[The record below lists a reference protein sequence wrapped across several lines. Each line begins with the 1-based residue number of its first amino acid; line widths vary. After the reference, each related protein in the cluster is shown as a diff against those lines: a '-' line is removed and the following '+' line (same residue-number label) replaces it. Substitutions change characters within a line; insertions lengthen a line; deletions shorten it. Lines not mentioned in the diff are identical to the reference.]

1 MGAAGVKK
9 EETMKTVTIPNNMR
23 PWRCIVNGVKYEYP
37 GGTVQTV
44 PDEVA
49 ALIAEWKR
57 NQPPKR
63 DPVREPVEKDYGS
76 EEIFY
81 IGADAKGVYRVNQA
95 GVKKYMDEDLPE
107 LTDEQLAT
115 VAEKVQT
122 EIGGE
127 VEELREDITYINNSV
142 FTQSKELWCPN
153 GRSTEVFKTSTFS
166 GFATSWEIAKE
177 TYVKDLNFKVRSR
190 ADANITEIRIRIENA
205 DFAFEK
211 SFIVDI
217 GRELTDVKI
226 EVDCLIPD
234 GVVWIGIAAN
244 QICTFA
250 HDSDTDK
257 HYTYWTDGSLD
268 KLSQLKETGGV
279 VYSLYLVAS
288 VLSDIKFIDKVETKD
303 IVDRAITQNKLS
315 FADEKIPDNLFD
327 YTSEEM
333 CKVGY
338 WYYSNTIGAVLEAE
352 KSINTESTYT
362 AIKIDVFSSARI
374 VIDSPD
380 TQDKKNIQYIGA
392 VDEQMRLIDYIFERK
407 KCPITYEIPSG
418 TKYILLSV
426 LTVSDNDLAALMVS
440 GNGESTHYISYQKP
454 YYYLNDCKAD
464 AETPTEIPIIQ
475 TIVGED
481 ENTVGLCVPKQ
492 YALVKDDTFELFYK
506 GVINA
511 SNYKMF
517 DMVIECKKGNAYH
530 NKFVI
535 TPDIAED
542 LTLSLT
548 LYGINHNVLDKKNIL
563 LKVMNKATSPVS
575 SKNVLCVGD
584 SLTTGGDWVKEFNR
598 RLTATDGTPI
608 GDGLNNINFVGS
620 REIGGV
626 HYEGYGGWTFA
637 SYNTENINTNVQII
651 TCTHNKTSDDQHS
664 VYRDA
669 LGGTWKLETIED
681 TKIKIIAV
689 SSEGRNFPESG
700 TLTWVSGGVNHES
713 IEYSASTVAPGNP
726 FWNET
731 TGMVDFASYATKQNI
746 TDIDYV
752 YVLLGWN
759 SAFATEDV
767 YKSDVRTFIN
777 NILSAFPAC
786 KIVLMGLQ
794 IPARDGLGVNYGAT
808 GIYSR
813 YYDLMQHVW
822 RLDKWYTDIA
832 AEYPDNVSCISIAG
846 QFDTENNMFE
856 STRPVN
862 VRNSRTETYQTNGV
876 HPAPSGYYQIAD
888 AAYRNFVH
896 KLNN

>member
-1 MGAAGVKK
+1 MT
-9 EETMKTVTIPNNMR
+9 ETKNLKLKT
-23 PWRCIVNGVKYEYP
+23 YETATDGQELVARYIDDASDNFQKIDEFCKTDTTLSVE
-37 GGTVQTV
+37 GG
-44 PDEVA
+44 
-49 ALIAEWKR
+49 I
-57 NQPPKR
+57 
-63 DPVREPVEKDYGS
+63 
-76 EEIFY
+76 
-81 IGADAKGVYRVNQA
+81 ADAKTVGDNVS
-95 GVKKYMDEDLPE
+95 
-107 LTDEQLAT
+107 QL
-115 VAEKVQT
+115 K
-122 EIGGE
+122 
-127 VEELREDITYINNSV
+127 EDITYINNSV
-142 FTQSKELWCPN
+142 STQSEDLWCPN
-153 GRSTEVFKTSTFS
+153 GFAREVYTTSTFS

-177 TYVKDLNFKVRSR
+177 IYVKDLNFKVRSR
-190 ADANITEIRIRIENA
+190 ADANITEIRVRIENA

-211 SFIVDI
+211 SYNVDI
-217 GRELTDVKI
+217 GHELTDVKI
-226 EVDCLIPD
+226 EVDRIIPE
-234 GVVWIGIAAN
+234 GVVWIGIASN

-257 HYTYWTDGSLD
+257 HYTYWTYGALD

-279 VYSLYLVAS
+279 TCSLYLIAS
-288 VLSDIKFIDKVETKD
+288 VLNVEFIDKVKTED
-303 IVDRAITQNKLS
+303 VIDGAITQKKLS
-315 FADEKIPDNLFD
+315 FAEYKYAKNLFN
-327 YTSEEM
+327 YTSEET
-333 CKVGY
+333 CKIGY
-338 WYYSNTIGAVLEAE
+338 WYYSNVIGSVLKAE
-352 KSINTESTYT
+352 KSIYTESYYT
-362 AIKIDVFSSARI
+362 AIKVDVSSI
-374 VIDSPD
+374 ESVIIDSPD
-380 TQDKKNIQYIGA
+380 EQNKIDIVYIGA

-407 KCPITYEIPSG
+407 TCPITYEIPSG
-418 TKYILLSV
+418 TKYILLSA
-426 LTVSDNDLAALMVS
+426 LTVSENDLSALMVS
-440 GNGESTHYISYQKP
+440 KPGDNTQYIPYQNP
-454 YYYLNDCKAD
+454 YYYLHDCKAD
-464 AETPTEIPIIQ
+464 AETPAEIPIIQ
-475 TIVGED
+475 TIVGAT
-481 ENTVGLCVPKQ
+481 ENTVKLCVPNK
-492 YALVKDDTFELFYK
+492 YALVMNDTFELFYK
-506 GVINA
+506 GIINA

-517 DMVIECKKGNAYH
+517 DVVIECKKGNAYH

-535 TPDIAED
+535 TPDIVED
-542 LTLSLT
+542 LTLGLT

-598 RLTATDGTPI
+598 RLTSTDGTPV

-637 SYNTENINTNVQII
+637 SYNTENVNTNVQII

-669 LGGTWKLETIED
+669 LSNTWKLETIED

-726 FWNET
+726 FWNQT
-731 TGMVDFASYATKQNI
+731 TGMVDFATYATKQNI
-746 TDIDYV
+746 TSIDYV

-759 SAFATEDV
+759 SAASTEDV

-822 RLDKWYTDIA
+822 RLDKWYADISSEY
-832 AEYPDNVSCISIAG
+832 AENVSCISIAG

-862 VRNSRTETYQTNGV
+862 VRNSKTETYQTNGV

-888 AAYRNFVH
+888 AAYRDFVH
-896 KLNN
+896 KLNS